1 MKTPDQKKE
10 RDALIEALRVQDSCI
25 NDIDGLEDKFIS
37 KHKRTSTDFLW
48 NIAQSY
54 ADHFEEIQALK
65 SGEWVLMPIEIT
77 KEMRKAAW
85 EDQYMYVGGSVN
97 DAELLAQKRTNNKE
111 QQQMDE
117 SVYKAMVAA
126 RPNVKENDDE

>member
-54 ADHFEEIQALK
+54 ADHFAEIQALK
-65 SGEWVLMPIEIT
+65 SGEWVLVP
-77 KEMRKAAW
+77 KAIL
-85 EDQYMYVGGSVN
+85 EVN
-97 DAELLAQKRTNNKE
+97 DIPDDFRKVLEDNLFDLLA
-111 QQQMDE
+111 
-117 SVYKAMVAA
+117 
-126 RPNVKENDDE
+126 